1 MRDVYIDT
9 SALLSLLDKDDS
21 RHKAVVGA
29 LSDLA
34 KDKAHLVTTS
44 YTLVESGALV
54 RRRLGAK
61 AFAALG
67 SVISDA
73 MEIVWVDADLHWRA
87 WHSAEKSAG
96 QGPGLVD
103 WAGILTMQDQKIQTA
118 LTLDRH
124 FKDQGFSIVPEII

>member
-9 SALLSLLDKDDS
+9 SALLALIDKDDS
-21 RHKAVVGA
+21 RHKEVVDA

-54 RRRLGAK
+54 RRRLGGK

-67 SVISDA
+67 GVIVDS

-87 WHSAEKSAG
+87 WHASEKSAEK
-96 QGPGLVD
+96 GPSLVD
-103 WAGILTMQDQKIQTA
+103 WVGMMTMQDLKIRTA

-124 FKDQGFSIVPEII
+124 FKDQGFSILPDL